1 MQIIASAESGK
12 TEVVRPP
19 AVPAPAEQGPAPAG
33 SGALTFGQTH
43 VHDNGVEI
51 TVTVPTAYTPGKWA
65 ARGEG
70 AAHYAK
76 VTVTIKNGLAQQFDP
91 TMAHPTASSG
101 GREGDQI
108 YDGKVA
114 QLGRGV
120 RGAEHSTT
128 LTIEGPPGFAYDHT
142 AWSN

>member
-12 TEVVRPP
+12 TEVVGPP

-51 TVTVPTAYTPGKWA
+51 TVTAPTAYIPGKYA

-76 VTVTIKNGLAQQFDP
+76 VTMTIRTGWR
-91 TMAHPTASSG
+91 SS
-101 GREGDQI
+101 
-108 YDGKVA
+108 
-114 QLGRGV
+114 
-120 RGAEHSTT
+120 STR
-128 LTIEGPPGFAYDHT
+128 P
-142 AWSN
+142 